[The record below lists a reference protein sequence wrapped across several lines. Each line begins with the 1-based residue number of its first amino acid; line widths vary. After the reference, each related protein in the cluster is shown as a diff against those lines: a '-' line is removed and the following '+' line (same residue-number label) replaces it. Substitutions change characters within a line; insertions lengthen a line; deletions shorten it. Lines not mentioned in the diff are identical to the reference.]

1 MQFNLASVLG
11 LAGLAV
17 QASAHGL
24 VKSPATRAPGQ
35 ATEAACGKI
44 MAEFYRADNTSY
56 PEALLRANPGGLKA
70 GYDAKKCNL
79 WLCKG
84 YQFADNAANVQSYK
98 AGQVV
103 DLDVW
108 IRIAHKGYANVSVV
122 DTTSNSVIGTP
133 LISWP
138 DNYAASTNPPANQ
151 TKFSIKVPE
160 LGGKCTEAG
169 ACVSALPR
177 PLDLSVPSR
186 ADMSWQC
193 RSSSGTGS
201 VRGRRTS
208 RALILLL
215 LLLRPSRDIPTCTGS
230 GASRG
235 LEWEAM
241 RIHLD
246 SSSETRCSDQ
256 RQVRPQ
262 RPRGSRV

>member
-1 MQFNLASVLG
+1 MQFSLTSLLS
-11 LAGLAV
+11 LAGLAA

-24 VKSPATRAPGQ
+24 VKSPATRTPGQ

-56 PEALLRANPGGLKA
+56 PEALLRANPSGLKA

-84 YQFADNAANVQSYK
+84 YQFADNAAHVQSYK

-108 IRIAHKGYANVSVV
+108 IRIPHKGYANVSVV
-122 DTTSNSVIGTP
+122 DTASNSVIGTP

-169 ACVSALPR
+169 ACVSGISAPVSS
-177 PLDLSVPSR
+177 LSSR
-186 ADMSWQC
+186 ANMSWNAGHPMVLVW
-193 RSSSGTGS
+193 SGTD
-201 VRGRRTS
+201 VRVV
-208 RALILLL
+208 
-215 LLLRPSRDIPTCTGS
+215 
-230 GASRG
+230 
-235 LEWEAM
+235 
-241 RIHLD
+241 H
-246 SSSETRCSDQ
+246 
-256 RQVRPQ
+256 
-262 RPRGSRV
+262 